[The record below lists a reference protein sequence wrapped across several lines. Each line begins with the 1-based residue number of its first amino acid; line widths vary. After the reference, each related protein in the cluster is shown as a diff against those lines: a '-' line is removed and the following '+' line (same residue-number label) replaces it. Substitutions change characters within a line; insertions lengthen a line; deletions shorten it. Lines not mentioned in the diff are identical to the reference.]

1 VAGAQRG
8 YLGSYRLVRQ
18 LAASQTCQIWE
29 AIRDTD
35 DARVAIKQLHKR
47 YAADK
52 GQIAT
57 LQHEYEVG
65 QKLDHPSVCRAF
77 EYNVYRGT
85 PFIVMEFMSPR
96 SMKQMIRD
104 QHENLAWLIPDV
116 MRHAA
121 EGLGYFH
128 QRGWLHRDVKPDNFL
143 IGNEG
148 EVKLIDYSI
157 AQKQKRGLSKLLFGR
172 SKVQGT
178 RSYMSPEQIRGESLD
193 PRADIY
199 SFGCT
204 MFELIARRLPY
215 TGVSAEDLF
224 NKHLKATIPSMIA
237 INDNVTPQFNAL
249 IAKTMAKQR
258 QERPKSMEEFV
269 EELGN
274 IRIFHNRPRKPD
286 TDSE

>member
-1 VAGAQRG
+1 
-8 YLGSYRLVRQ
+8 VRQ

-29 AIRDTD
+29 AIRDSD
-35 DARVAIKQLHKR
+35 DARVAIKALHKR
-47 YAADK
+47 YASDR

-57 LQHEYEVG
+57 LQHEFEVG
-65 QKLDHPSVCRAF
+65 KQLEHPNVCRAF

-85 PFIVMEFMSPR
+85 PFLVMEFMSPR

-104 QHENLAWLIPDV
+104 QYDQLEWLIPV
-116 MRHAA
+116 ILGHAA

-157 AQKQKRGLSKLLFGR
+157 AKKQKRGLSKLLFGK

-178 RSYMSPEQIRGESLD
+178 RSYMAPEQIRGESLD
-193 PRADIY
+193 ARADIY

-204 MFELIARRLPY
+204 VFELIARRLPY
-215 TGVSAEDLF
+215 TGVSAEDLL

-237 INDNVTPQFNAL
+237 VNDNVTPQFNAL
-249 IAKTMAKQR
+249 IAKTMAKHR
-258 QERPKSMEEFV
+258 NERPKSMAEFV
-269 EELGN
+269 EELAA

-286 TDSE
+286 ADSD